1 MLKKTLLL
9 ASSVALLNAT
19 TTMCFKKEH
28 IDPSTIETAKL
39 EGGECD
45 GKLSSQ
51 DMQRLGYTVGDI
63 KISAGETGLNYI
75 YIFKKDEPLATVTTD
90 GKMILTKEDLKA
102 KFLELQDEQKAEQK
116 EKERVA
122 NLALGKDIYEN
133 VCRSC
138 HGDGTKRAYGVAT
151 PLVELSETQILTAF
165 AEYRFSQKDNGMAI
179 IMKPYVSRY
188 SESDLKAIS
197 AYIQTTLKQTK

>member
-9 ASSVALLNAT
+9 ASSVALLNAS

-28 IDPSTIETAKL
+28 IDPSTIETVKL
-39 EGGECD
+39 EGGECG

-63 KISAGETGLNYI
+63 KISSGEIGLNYI

-133 VCRSC
+133 VCRRC
-138 HGDGTKRAYGVAT
+138 HGDGTTRAYGVAT
-151 PLVELSETQILTAF
+151 PLVELSETQIITAF
-165 AEYRFSQKDNGMAI
+165 REYGFSQKDNGMAML
-179 IMKPYVSRY
+179 MKPYASTY
-188 SESDLKAIS
+188 NEKELKAIS
-197 AYIQTTLKQTK
+197 AYIQNTLK

>member
-9 ASSVALLNAT
+9 ASSAALLSAS

-28 IDPSTIETAKL
+28 IDPSTIDTVKL
-39 EGGECD
+39 EGGECG

-63 KISAGETGLNYI
+63 KISSGETGLNYI

-116 EKERVA
+116 EKERIS

-133 VCRSC
+133 VCRKC
-138 HGDGTKRAYGVAT
+138 HGDGTTRAYGVAT
-151 PLVELSETQILTAF
+151 PLAELSETQIITAF
-165 AEYRFSQKDNGMAI
+165 AEYRFNQKDNGMAM

-188 SESDLKAIS
+188 NESDLKAIS